1 MADYNIKADITAN
14 TKGYEAGIKKAQES
28 TKKFSTSLSKVIQ
41 GLGKNGLVGA
51 MGSIGLASA
60 GLSATLGAVVKIAK
74 QVSQTIGEC
83 TEAYKKQLIA
93 ERQLETAINNNPL
106 VTGSAKKML
115 TEFANEM
122 QKVSNYGDEELIP

>member
-28 TKKFSTSLSKVIQ
+28 TKKFSTSVSKVIQ

-74 QVSQTIGEC
+74 QVSQAIGEC
-83 TEAYKKQLIA
+83 
-93 ERQLETAINNNPL
+93 
-106 VTGSAKKML
+106 
-115 TEFANEM
+115 
-122 QKVSNYGDEELIP
+122 